1 VTDTVTIHPEDR
13 ALWDRY
19 VRLRRGAPKGAGE
32 VGTIGGD
39 DAAVLAA
46 YLELRLDEW
55 ERAAFERRLVDEPIL
70 LDTLIATRAAMAAST
85 TPAAVPQAVTAY
97 ALNLAPPPATVRA
110 PSRPAASRPRA
121 AAPHRRWFLPAPAL
135 AWSLVTVAF
144 LAAFAAGALVTWQVT
159 EPPMTAQKAKEKDPL
174 TEELRQRSNSIFD
187 DPART
192 IFDGMDVE
200 D

>member
-1 VTDTVTIHPEDR
+1 M
-13 ALWDRY
+13 
-19 VRLRRGAPKGAGE
+19 
-32 VGTIGGD
+32 IGGD
-39 DAAVLAA
+39 DVAVLAA

-85 TPAAVPQAVTAY
+85 SSAAVPQAVTAY
-97 ALNLAPPPATVRA
+97 ALNMAPPPATVRA
-110 PSRPAASRPRA
+110 PSRPAPARPRA
-121 AAPHRRWFLPAPAL
+121 AAPARRWFLPAPAL

-159 EPPMTAQKAKEKDPL
+159 EPPVTAHKSEAKDPL
-174 TEELRQRSNSIFD
+174 SDELRRSSNSIF

-192 IFDGMDVE
+192 IFDGMDVDE
-200 D
+200 